1 MVAFKMVFMD
11 GDVNQLALVD
21 NQNSLLTNS
30 IMWTNSSVTVN
41 GNDRPAGLFL
51 HGVQAS
57 SSIDG
62 NLLPQTKRK
71 AEIIVTFTQN
81 GNMPV
86 LYAA

>member
-1 MVAFKMVFMD
+1 
-11 GDVNQLALVD
+11 
-21 NQNSLLTNS
+21 
-30 IMWTNSSVTVN
+30 MWTNSSVTVN

-62 NLLPQTKRK
+62 NHFHKLKES
-71 AEIIVTFTQN
+71 EIIVTFTQN
-81 GNMPV
+81 LNMPV